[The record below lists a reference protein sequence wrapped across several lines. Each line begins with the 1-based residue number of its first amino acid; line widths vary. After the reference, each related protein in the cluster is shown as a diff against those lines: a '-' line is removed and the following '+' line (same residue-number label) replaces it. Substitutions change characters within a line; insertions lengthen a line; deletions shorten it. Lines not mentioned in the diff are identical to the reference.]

1 MLAFHRQSE
10 LGILSAMEDAPG
22 VRPCPTETASLFATS
37 FHYFTLVSF
46 RHTSGTANS
55 TECQEETSGKNDSSE
70 SKTLLLAK
78 GHQVQHPSVLSFSQP
93 TPSLLSEHFVSRFQG
108 NKQLVNHFILS
119 CRRVTCKRLG
129 IRIFFLC
136 KPVL

>member
-1 MLAFHRQSE
+1 MVAFHRQSE

-55 TECQEETSGKNDSSE
+55 TEFQEETSGKNDSSE
-70 SKTLLLAK
+70 SKTLFLAK
-78 GHQVQHPSVLSFSQP
+78 GHHQVQHPSVLSLSQP
-93 TPSLLSEHFVSRFQG
+93 TPSLLSRFQG
-108 NKQLVNHFILS
+108 NKQLVNRFILS

-136 KPVL
+136 KPLL